1 MNDNLDNVQTPTVQ
15 ANSCAGQGKNPG
27 RVHLADGEASTSKSG
42 HIVDIVEQPG
52 QCNYPV
58 GIPTLTKELVHST
71 HDDSAD

>member
-15 ANSCAGQGKNPG
+15 ANSCAGRGKNPG
-27 RVHLADGEASTSKSG
+27 RVHLADGEASTSKCG
-42 HIVDIVEQPG
+42 HIVEQPG

>member
-15 ANSCAGQGKNPG
+15 ANSCAGQGRNSG
-27 RVHLADGEASTSKSG
+27 RSTLGAGEATTSKSG